1 MPMRP
6 AFNLKYVNLTLIVD
20 FAQIHI
26 ETFFFNLRKVQTY
39 TFVYKH
45 AHLLMLVHSRA
56 RYLYKN
62 SGRYQHFRVFC
73 SIFGD
78 KNFTHIFILK
88 LYMF

>member
-20 FAQIHI
+20 FAQIHM
-26 ETFFFNLRKVQTY
+26 ETFFFNLRMVQTY

-45 AHLLMLVHSRA
+45 AHLLMLVHSRPYTNILMLVRT

-62 SGRYQHFRVFC
+62 SGRVF
-73 SIFGD
+73 
-78 KNFTHIFILK
+78 
-88 LYMF
+88 